1 MSTADNKT
9 ISVSRKVAIRI
20 GYFFLIAILIILFW
34 VFRNI
39 KVDKMIS
46 AQQQQVS
53 QTIINTVNEQAKLD
67 LMMPDIVF
75 INMDSANKKK
85 LNETISKQIATVL
98 TRKYLSNQQLNPSDI
113 NLQPFFVF
121 PDSADREGNYT
132 LTKNQLIEFKNH
144 IQFLTA
150 QVDKA
155 VLATKEEINKE
166 IDKINTWVS
175 IWIGV
180 LSIFGT
186 IIPLFYNYKNNEDL
200 MQIKEV
206 ASDAK
211 TKAENADKLI
221 TKHQPDLEKIE
232 VISSELGTLKESF
245 NGVRS
250 DIETAKTTA
259 AVALIDANSANATA
273 NRVGLLV
280 ATLNDLS
287 KIKDIDAN
295 FLLYNNQP
303 FETLRTYLF
312 EIHFN
317 LTNCS
322 ELYGEAIIRD
332 VFRQLALKL
341 YLIAPSGFINPN
353 NYTILNQFAIDI
365 SVVITVPITQDSFN
379 NALALLHTL
388 NTNLTND

>member
-1 MSTADNKT
+1 MSTSEEKKT
-9 ISVSRKVAIRI
+9 SVFDRFS
-20 GYFFLIAILIILFW
+20 
-34 VFRNI
+34 I
-39 KVDKMIS
+39 KVGYIALLCLVVFAVWKLGNVWIERVVNT
-46 AQQQQVS
+46 QQQQVS

-67 LMMPDIVF
+67 LLMPDIVF
-75 INMDSANKKK
+75 INMDSAHKKQ
-85 LNETISKQIATVL
+85 LNDSISKQIATVL
-98 TRKYLSNQQLNPSDI
+98 TKKYLSNQNVNPSDI
-113 NLQPFFVF
+113 NFQPFFVF
-121 PDSADREGNYT
+121 PDSVDTKGNYT
-132 LTKNQLIEFKNH
+132 LTKTQLDELKNH
-144 IQFLTA
+144 IQFLTS

-155 VLATKEEINKE
+155 VTATKDEINKE
-166 IDKINTWVS
+166 IDRINTWVS

-200 MQIKEV
+200 KQIKED

-232 VISSELGTLKESF
+232 GISSELGTLKESF
-245 NGVRS
+245 NGIRN
-250 DIETAKTTA
+250 DIVTAQTNAGQALTNANTA
-259 AVALIDANSANATA
+259 SATA

-303 FETLRTYLF
+303 FETLRSYLV
-312 EIHFN
+312 EIHLN

-322 ELYGEAIIRD
+322 ELFAEAIIRD
-332 VFRQLALKL
+332 VLRQLALKL
-341 YLIAPSGFINPN
+341 HLIAPSGFINPN
-353 NYTILNQFAIDI
+353 NFTILNQFALDI
-365 SVVITVPITQDSFN
+365 SNILAVPITQDSFN
-379 NALALLHTL
+379 DALALLNTL
-388 NTNLTND
+388 NNNLTND